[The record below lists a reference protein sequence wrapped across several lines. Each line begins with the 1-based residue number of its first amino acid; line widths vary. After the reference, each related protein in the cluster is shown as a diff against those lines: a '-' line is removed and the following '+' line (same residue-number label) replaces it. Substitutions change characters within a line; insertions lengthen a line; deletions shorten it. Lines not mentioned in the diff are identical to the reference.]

1 MMYFLFDLLFIV
13 LPLSLM
19 FVQLD
24 IDLCP
29 LSLSHVLFN
38 RLDRGV
44 PFPAWRPS
52 WLVASHCHCLLSSAL
67 IFLFPSVK
75 AHTHTHTCWD
85 VSQIHVSAGKK
96 FKSSFNVP
104 NSRMWLAHTPHE
116 QEVENTK
123 VFFLCSPFEKFSAC
137 KVSVTDKTSLVKW
150 GEQIV
155 VKAVAT
161 YDSSVELCL
170 IHFALQSHLNYS

>member
-75 AHTHTHTCWD
+75 AHTHTHTHAGMCPRFT
-85 VSQIHVSAGKK
+85 SQQV
-96 FKSSFNVP
+96 KSSNQVLMFP
-104 NSRMWLAHTPHE
+104 ILACDWLTHPMSKKWKTRRF
-116 QEVENTK
+116 
-123 VFFLCSPFEKFSAC
+123 FFLCSPFEKFSAC
-137 KVSVTDKTSLVKW
+137 KVSVTDKTSLVK
-150 GEQIV
+150 
-155 VKAVAT
+155 
-161 YDSSVELCL
+161 
-170 IHFALQSHLNYS
+170 